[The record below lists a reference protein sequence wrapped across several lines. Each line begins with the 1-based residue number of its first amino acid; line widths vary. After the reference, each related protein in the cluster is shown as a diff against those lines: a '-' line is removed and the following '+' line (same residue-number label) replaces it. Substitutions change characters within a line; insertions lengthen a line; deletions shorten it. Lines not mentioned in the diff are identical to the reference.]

1 MIRRAY
7 GIDGGRPPPIHY
19 SHYLYYLYYLHYF
32 SLTTITP
39 DPTLITQASFLYMF
53 PLIPYYQSF
62 LLTHF

>member
-19 SHYLYYLYYLHYF
+19 LYYLHYF
-32 SLTTITP
+32 TIFIIYTITP
-39 DPTLITQASFLYMF
+39 DPILITQVSFLYMS
-53 PLIPYYQSF
+53 LLKPYYQSF